1 MAAISRREHRS
12 TVIWPGFV
20 DALATLLMVIIF
32 LLLIFVMAQFFLGQ
46 ALSGRDKA
54 LKELENDLSALSS
67 VLALT
72 KSENVQLQANVDSL
86 QDQLSA
92 SLDSR
97 ANIEQQLAALR
108 LDYASAT
115 SELSALKA
123 RSAADKEAIDRQL
136 SEIADLSGDVAALKA
151 LKEELEREV
160 SALSFRAQSAEEA
173 TKQLEQSLSETNASL
188 AKANASLADTT
199 EERDALKVGLAEKQ
213 EIADSARAQL
223 ALMNKQMA
231 ALRQQLDQ
239 LNAALEAS
247 EADAK
252 EKNVQIELLGQR
264 LNAALASKVQEL
276 SRYRSEFFGRLRQ
289 LIGNRD
295 DVRIVGDRFVL
306 QSELLFAKGSAEIA
320 AGGERELG
328 KLATT
333 LLEIALEMPGDI
345 DWILRIDGHTDSDPI
360 ATVKFPSNW
369 ELSTARA
376 LSVVHYLISVGIPAK
391 RLAATGFGEHYP
403 ITSGSNEI
411 AKAKNRRI
419 ELKFTQR

>member
-72 KSENVQLQANVDSL
+72 KSENTQLQTNVDSL

-115 SELSALKA
+115 AELSEFKA
-123 RSAADKEAIDRQL
+123 RSVADKEAIDRQL

-151 LKEELEREV
+151 LKDELEKEV
-160 SALSFRAQSAEEA
+160 STLSFRAQAAEDA
-173 TKQLEQSLSETNASL
+173 TKQLEQSLSQTTTSL
-188 AKANASLADTT
+188 AKTSS
-199 EERDALKVGLAEKQ
+199 ERDELKVGLAEKQ
-213 EIADSARAQL
+213 EIADTTRAQL

-231 ALRQQLDQ
+231 ALRQQLNQ

-247 EADAK
+247 ELDAK

-295 DVRIVGDRFVL
+295 DVQIVGDRFVL
-306 QSELLFAKGSAEIA
+306 QSELLFAKGSADIA

-333 LLEIALEMPGDI
+333 LLEIALKMPGDI
-345 DWILRIDGHTDSDPI
+345 DWILRVDGHTDNDPI
-360 ATVKFPSNW
+360 ATAKFPSNW

-376 LSVVHYLISVGIPAK
+376 LSVVHTLIKAGIPAK

-403 ITSGSNEI
+403 LTSGSNEI

>member
-54 LKELENDLSALSS
+54 LKELESDLSALSS

-72 KSENVQLQANVDSL
+72 KSENAQLQTNVDSL

-97 ANIEQQLAALR
+97 ANIEQQLSALR
-108 LDYASAT
+108 LDYASSTA
-115 SELSALKA
+115 ELSAFKA
-123 RSAADKEAIDRQL
+123 RSVADKEAIDRQL

-151 LKEELEREV
+151 LKDELEKEV
-160 SALSFRAQSAEEA
+160 STLSFRAQAAEDA
-173 TKQLEQSLSETNASL
+173 TKQLEQSLSEASASL
-188 AKANASLADTT
+188 AKTSS
-199 EERDALKVGLAEKQ
+199 ERDQLKVGLAEKQ
-213 EIADSARAQL
+213 EIAETARAQL

-231 ALRQQLDQ
+231 ALRQQLNQ

-247 EADAK
+247 ESDAK

-295 DVRIVGDRFVL
+295 DVQIVGDRFVL
-306 QSELLFAKGSAEIA
+306 QSELLFAKGSADIA
-320 AGGERELG
+320 TGGERELG

-333 LLEIALEMPGDI
+333 LLEIALKMPGDI
-345 DWILRIDGHTDSDPI
+345 DWILRIDGHTDNDPI
-360 ATVKFPSNW
+360 ATLKFPSNW

-376 LSVVHYLISVGIPAK
+376 LSVVHTLISAGIPAN

-403 ITSGSNEI
+403 ITSGSNEV

>member
-32 LLLIFVMAQFFLGQ
+32 LLMIFVLAQFFLGQ

-54 LKELENDLSALSS
+54 LRELENDLSELSK

-72 KSENVQLQANVDSL
+72 KTENTQLQLNVDSL
-86 QDQLSA
+86 RDQLAA
-92 SLDSR
+92 SLDTR
-97 ANIEQQLAALR
+97 ANLEQQLSTLR
-108 LDYASAT
+108 ADYADAK
-115 SELSALKA
+115 SELSSLRA
-123 RSAADKEAIDRQL
+123 RSAADKEAIGRQL
-136 SEIADLSGDVAALKA
+136 AEIADLSGDIAALRA
-151 LKEELEREV
+151 LKEELEKEV
-160 SALSFRAQSAEEA
+160 SALSFRAENAE
-173 TKQLEQSLSETNASL
+173 KSLEE
-188 AKANASLADTT
+188 TT
-199 EERDALKVGLAEKQ
+199 EKLASISSERDDLKVGLAEKQ
-213 EIADSARAQL
+213 EIADTARAQL
-223 ALMNKQMA
+223 ALLNKQMA
-231 ALRQQLDQ
+231 ALRQQLDA
-239 LNAALEAS
+239 LNAALEAA

-252 EKNVQIELLGQR
+252 EKDVQIELLGQR
-264 LNAALASKVQEL
+264 LNAALASKVHEL
-276 SRYRSEFFGRLRQ
+276 TRYRSEFFGRLRE

-295 DVRIVGDRFVL
+295 DVQIVGDRFVL
-306 QSELLFAKGSAEIA
+306 QSELLFAKGSADIA

-333 LLEIALEMPGDI
+333 LLEIALKMPGDI

-360 ATVKFPSNW
+360 ATPKFPSNW

-376 LSVVHYLISVGIPAK
+376 LSVVHALVRAGIPAK

-403 ITSGSNEI
+403 IASGNSE
-411 AKAKNRRI
+411 AVKAKNRRI

>member
-1 MAAISRREHRS
+1 MAAISRREQRS

-72 KSENVQLQANVDSL
+72 KSENAQLQTKVDSL
-86 QDQLSA
+86 QNQLST

-115 SELSALKA
+115 DELSEFKA
-123 RSAADKEAIDRQL
+123 RSVADKEKIDRQL

-151 LKEELEREV
+151 LKDELEKEV
-160 SALSFRAQSAEEA
+160 STLSFRAQAAEDA
-173 TKQLEQSLSETNASL
+173 TKQLEQSFSETTTSL
-188 AKANASLADTT
+188 AKTSS
-199 EERDALKVGLAEKQ
+199 ERDDLKVGLAEKQ
-213 EIADSARAQL
+213 EIADTARAQL

-231 ALRQQLDQ
+231 ALRQQLNQ

-247 EADAK
+247 ELDAK
-252 EKNVQIELLGQR
+252 EKNVKIELLGQR

-295 DVRIVGDRFVL
+295 DVQIVGDRFVL
-306 QSELLFAKGSAEIA
+306 QSELLFAKGSADIA

-333 LLEIALEMPGDI
+333 LLEIALKMPGDI
-345 DWILRIDGHTDSDPI
+345 DWILRVDGHTDNDPI
-360 ATVKFPSNW
+360 ATLKFPSNW

-376 LSVVHYLISVGIPAK
+376 LSVVHTLIKAGIPAK

-403 ITSGSNEI
+403 LTSGSNEI

>member
-1 MAAISRREHRS
+1 
-12 TVIWPGFV
+12 
-20 DALATLLMVIIF
+20 
-32 LLLIFVMAQFFLGQ
+32 MAQFFLGQ

-72 KSENVQLQANVDSL
+72 KSENTQLQTNVDSL

-92 SLDSR
+92 SLDIR

-115 SELSALKA
+115 AELSEFKV
-123 RSAADKEAIDRQL
+123 RSVADKEAIDRQL

-151 LKEELEREV
+151 LKNELEKEV
-160 SALSFRAQSAEEA
+160 STLSFRAQAAEDA
-173 TKQLEQSLSETNASL
+173 TKQLEQSLSETTTSL
-188 AKANASLADTT
+188 AKTSS
-199 EERDALKVGLAEKQ
+199 ERDELKVGLAEKQ
-213 EIADSARAQL
+213 EIADTARAQL

-231 ALRQQLDQ
+231 ALRQQLNQ

-247 EADAK
+247 ELDAK

-295 DVRIVGDRFVL
+295 DVQIVGDRFVL
-306 QSELLFAKGSAEIA
+306 QSELLFAKGSADIA

-333 LLEIALEMPGDI
+333 LLEIALKMPGDI
-345 DWILRIDGHTDSDPI
+345 DWILRVDGHTDNDPI
-360 ATVKFPSNW
+360 ATAKFPSNW

-376 LSVVHYLISVGIPAK
+376 LSVVHTLIKAGIPAK

-403 ITSGSNEI
+403 LTSGSNEI

>member
-72 KSENVQLQANVDSL
+72 KSENAQLQTKVDSL
-86 QDQLSA
+86 QNQLSA
-92 SLDSR
+92 SLDNR

-108 LDYASAT
+108 IDYASAT
-115 SELSALKA
+115 DELSEFKA
-123 RSAADKEAIDRQL
+123 RSVADKEEIDRQL
-136 SEIADLSGDVAALKA
+136 FEIADLSGDVAALKA
-151 LKEELEREV
+151 LKDVLEKEV
-160 SALSFRAQSAEEA
+160 STLSFRAQAAEDA
-173 TKQLEQSLSETNASL
+173 TKQLEQSLSETTTSL
-188 AKANASLADTT
+188 AKTSS
-199 EERDALKVGLAEKQ
+199 ERDDLKVGLAEKQ
-213 EIADSARAQL
+213 EIADTVRAQL

-231 ALRQQLDQ
+231 ALRQQLNQ
-239 LNAALEAS
+239 LNVALEAS
-247 EADAK
+247 ELDAK

-276 SRYRSEFFGRLRQ
+276 SRYRSEFFGRLRH

-295 DVRIVGDRFVL
+295 DVQIVGDRFVL
-306 QSELLFAKGSAEIA
+306 QSELLFAKGSADIA

-333 LLEIALEMPGDI
+333 LLEIALKMPGDI
-345 DWILRIDGHTDSDPI
+345 DWILRVDGHTDNDPI
-360 ATVKFPSNW
+360 ATLKFPSNW

-376 LSVVHYLISVGIPAK
+376 LSVVHTLIKAGIPAK

-403 ITSGSNEI
+403 LTSGSNEI

>member
-32 LLLIFVMAQFFLGQ
+32 LLLIFVLAQFFLGQ

-54 LKELENDLSALSS
+54 LRALESDLSELSK

-72 KSENVQLQANVDSL
+72 KAENQQLQLGVDSL
-86 QDQLSA
+86 RDQLSA
-92 SLDSR
+92 SLDAR
-97 ANIEQQLAALR
+97 ANLEQQLAGLR
-108 LDYASAT
+108 ADYASAQA
-115 SELSALKA
+115 ELSQMRATAK
-123 RSAADKEAIDRQL
+123 ADKEAIDRQL

-151 LKEELEREV
+151 LKEELEKEV
-160 SALSFRAQSAEEA
+160 SQLSFRAAEAE
-173 TKQLEQSLSETNASL
+173 KQRDELEKSL
-188 AKANASLADTT
+188 AETTESLATV
-199 EERDALKVGLAEKQ
+199 ERQRDELKIGLAEKE

-231 ALRQQLDQ
+231 ALRQQLDS
-239 LNAALEAS
+239 LNAALDAAEA
-247 EADAK
+247 EA
-252 EKNVQIELLGQR
+252 EKKDVQIKSLGQR

-289 LIGNRD
+289 VIGNRD

-306 QSELLFAKGSAEIA
+306 QSELLFAKGSADLGE
-320 AGGERELG
+320 GGRRELG

-333 LLEIALEMPGDI
+333 LLEIAIKMPEDI

-360 ATVKFPSNW
+360 STAQFPSNW

-376 LSVVHYLISVGIPAK
+376 LSVVHYLVSEGIPAK

-403 ITSGSNEI
+403 IATGNTEA

>member
-1 MAAISRREHRS
+1 MASYSRRENHS
-12 TVIWPGFV
+12 SVIWPGFV

-32 LLLIFVMAQFFLGQ
+32 LLLIFVLAQFFLGQ

-54 LKELENDLSALSS
+54 LRALESDLGELSK

-72 KSENVQLQANVDSL
+72 KSENEQLKLGVNSL
-86 QDQLSA
+86 RDQLSA
-92 SLDSR
+92 SLVSR
-97 ANIEQQLAALR
+97 ADLEQQLAGLR
-108 LDYASAT
+108 ADYASAQTELT
-115 SELSALKA
+115 SLKA
-123 RSAADKEAIDRQL
+123 RSVADKEAIDRQL
-136 SEIADLSGDVAALKA
+136 AEIADLSGDVAALKA
-151 LKEELEREV
+151 LKEELEKEV
-160 SALSFRAQSAEEA
+160 SALSFKASEAEA
-173 TKQLEQSLSETNASL
+173 KRDALEKSLSAI
-188 AKANASLADTT
+188 TT
-199 EERDALKVGLAEKQ
+199 ERDGLKVGLAEKQ
-213 EIADSARAQL
+213 EIADTARAQL

-231 ALRQQLDQ
+231 ALRQQLNS

-247 EADAK
+247 EADSKA
-252 EKNVQIELLGQR
+252 KNVQIQSLGQR
-264 LNAALASKVQEL
+264 LNAALATKVQEL

-289 LIGNRD
+289 VIGNRN

-306 QSELLFAKGSAEIA
+306 QSELLFAKSSAEI
-320 AGGERELG
+320 GENGKRELG

-333 LLEIALEMPGDI
+333 LLEIAVKMPDDI

-360 ATVKFPSNW
+360 STPRFPSNW

-376 LSVVHYLISVGIPAK
+376 LSVVHALVAEGIPAK

-403 ITSGSNEI
+403 IEIGNSEI

>member
-1 MAAISRREHRS
+1 MAAISRREQRS

-72 KSENVQLQANVDSL
+72 KSENAQLQTKVDSL
-86 QDQLSA
+86 QNQLSA
-92 SLDSR
+92 SLDNR

-108 LDYASAT
+108 IDYASAT
-115 SELSALKA
+115 DELSEFKA
-123 RSAADKEAIDRQL
+123 RSVADKEKIDRQL

-151 LKEELEREV
+151 LKDVLEKEV
-160 SALSFRAQSAEEA
+160 STLSFRAQAAEDA
-173 TKQLEQSLSETNASL
+173 TKQLEQSLSETTTSL
-188 AKANASLADTT
+188 AKTSS
-199 EERDALKVGLAEKQ
+199 ERDDLKVGLAEKQ
-213 EIADSARAQL
+213 EIADTVRAQL

-231 ALRQQLDQ
+231 ALRQQLNQ
-239 LNAALEAS
+239 LNVALEAS
-247 EADAK
+247 ELDAK

-276 SRYRSEFFGRLRQ
+276 SRYRSEFFGRLRH

-295 DVRIVGDRFVL
+295 DVQIVGDRFVL
-306 QSELLFAKGSAEIA
+306 QSELLFAKGSADIA

-333 LLEIALEMPGDI
+333 LLEIALKMPGDI
-345 DWILRIDGHTDSDPI
+345 DWILRVDGHTDNDPI
-360 ATVKFPSNW
+360 ATLKFPSNW

-376 LSVVHYLISVGIPAK
+376 LSVVHTLIKAGIPAK

-403 ITSGSNEI
+403 LTSGSNEI

>member
-72 KSENVQLQANVDSL
+72 KSENTQLQTNVDSL

-115 SELSALKA
+115 AELSEFKA
-123 RSAADKEAIDRQL
+123 RSVADKEAIDRQL

-151 LKEELEREV
+151 LKDELEKEV
-160 SALSFRAQSAEEA
+160 STLSFRAQAAEDA
-173 TKQLEQSLSETNASL
+173 TKQLEQSLSETTTSL
-188 AKANASLADTT
+188 AKTSS
-199 EERDALKVGLAEKQ
+199 ERDELKVGLAEKQ
-213 EIADSARAQL
+213 EIADTARAQL

-231 ALRQQLDQ
+231 ALRQQLNQ

-247 EADAK
+247 ELDAK

-295 DVRIVGDRFVL
+295 DVQIVGDRFVL
-306 QSELLFAKGSAEIA
+306 QSELLFAKGSADIA

-333 LLEIALEMPGDI
+333 LLEIALKMPGDI
-345 DWILRIDGHTDSDPI
+345 DWILRVDGHTDNDPI
-360 ATVKFPSNW
+360 ATAKFPSNW

-376 LSVVHYLISVGIPAK
+376 LSVVHTLIKAGIPAK

-403 ITSGSNEI
+403 LTSGSNEI

-419 ELKFTQR
+419 EIKFTQR